1 MVMEGKEK
9 IDIKML
15 LAKLWQSRKLFYKVL
30 SIVFVVSVIWIFPQ
44 PRYFR
49 CSIQLAPESVEE
61 PIGGLSSLAS
71 SFGVNLGCMS
81 SGDAIYP
88 SIYPHV
94 VSSND
99 FLVSLFDVRVTS
111 QDGEID
117 TTYFSY
123 IKDYRKMSI
132 WVKPYYFVRR
142 MIKKMLPKDNAGN
155 PNKAETGTNPFWLS
169 EEENSVVGIISN
181 NIACAVDEEFQ
192 VVTITVTDQDRL
204 VCAMMADS
212 VKVRLQKYIT
222 DYRTSKARN
231 DLEYFAKLTN
241 DAKEEYD
248 KACEEFSKYSDSHF
262 NPTMKR
268 TNLTMTKLENKM
280 NQAYTTYNAFVVQQQ
295 TAAAKVQE
303 CTPAFTMIQGA
314 SVPIKPAGPKRMFF
328 CLGMLILGFLGTS
341 IYILRK
347 DIFG

>member
-1 MVMEGKEK
+1 MEEKGK
-9 IDIKML
+9 IDIKQ
-15 LAKLWQSRKLFYKVL
+15 LARKLWQSKKLFYKVL
-30 SIVFVVSVIWIFPQ
+30 PIVFVISVLWIFPQ
-44 PRYFR
+44 PRYYR

-71 SFGVNLGCMS
+71 TFGVNLGGMS

-94 VSSND
+94 VSSDD
-99 FLVSLFDVRVTS
+99 FLVSLFDVQVRS
-111 QDGEID
+111 QDGEVD

-123 IKDYRKMSI
+123 IKNHREVSI
-132 WVKPYYFVRR
+132 WVKPYYFMRK
-142 MIKKMLPKDNAGN
+142 MIRKMLPKDNAGN
-155 PNKAETGTNPFWLS
+155 PNKGDNGTDPFWLS
-169 EEENSVVGIISN
+169 EEEYSVLGIINN

-204 VCAMMADS
+204 VCATLADS
-212 VKVRLQKYIT
+212 VRVRLQNYIT
-222 DYRTSKARN
+222 NYRTSKARN
-231 DLEYFAKLTN
+231 DLEYFTKLTN
-241 DAKEEYD
+241 DAKKEYD
-248 KACEEFSKYSDSHF
+248 KACEEYSKYSDSHF
-262 NPTMKR
+262 KPSMKR
-268 TNLTMTKLENKM
+268 TSLLMTKLENQM

-341 IYILRK
+341 VYILRK
-347 DIFG
+347 EIFG